1 MDVFTAVSDNTR
13 PTWSKTFQD
22 FGIFFN
28 VNQTVT
34 IGSNESL
41 RHMFSPSHIC
51 GFLDLEALEEQ
62 FYFGNLNLPCF
73 SKQIKKT

>member
-1 MDVFTAVSDNTR
+1 MDVVTAVSDNTR

-22 FGIFFN
+22 FGIFFDF
-28 VNQTVT
+28 NQTVT

-51 GFLDLEALEEQ
+51 GFSG
-62 FYFGNLNLPCF
+62 FGSSRGTISF
-73 SKQIKKT
+73 WESKLAMFQ

>member
-1 MDVFTAVSDNTR
+1 MDVVTAVSDNKR

-22 FGIFFN
+22 FGIFFD

-51 GFLDLEALEEQ
+51 GFSG
-62 FYFGNLNLPCF
+62 FGSSRGTISF
-73 SKQIKKT
+73 WESKVAMFQ

>member
-34 IGSNESL
+34 IGTYVFTLPYLWFSGFGSSRGTILFWESKL
-41 RHMFSPSHIC
+41 AMF
-51 GFLDLEALEEQ
+51 Q
-62 FYFGNLNLPCF
+62 
-73 SKQIKKT
+73 

>member
-1 MDVFTAVSDNTR
+1 MDVVTAVSDNTR

-22 FGIFFN
+22 FGIFFD

-41 RHMFSPSHIC
+41 
-51 GFLDLEALEEQ
+51 LV
-62 FYFGNLNLPCF
+62 
-73 SKQIKKT
+73 K